1 MWVVKIDQT
10 ILVENKHMWFMSITL
25 EQSSNVRHSYIL
37 ICGIIDL
44 LILGTKYFRDKFNII
59 I

>member
-44 LILGTKYFRDKFNII
+44 LTLGTKYFRDKFNII